1 MQVLPTAPS
10 PTVTHLMNLAVLIVP
25 LFFLTSCPHPAAVV
39 GLDACLFSVGCSGGY
54 GQIYLYI
61 YIYLYTLIWMC
72 WTALAINQRM
82 MS

>member
-1 MQVLPTAPS
+1 MSMQVLPTAPS

-61 YIYLYTLIWMC
+61 YISVHTYMDVLDGLG
-72 WTALAINQRM
+72 N
-82 MS
+82 